1 MSFQLLFKALS
12 DPNRR
17 KILELLRPG
26 PLTAGEIV
34 SHFDSAGSTIS
45 KHLSILKQADLVT
58 DKRDGQYIY
67 YELNTSVLDSVI
79 QWLIELEK

>member
-1 MSFQLLFKALS
+1 MSFQMLFKALS

-34 SHFDSAGSTIS
+34 RHFNSAGSTIS
-45 KHLSILKQADLVT
+45 KHLSILKQADLVI
-58 DKRDGQYIY
+58 DKREGQFIY

-79 QWLIELEK
+79 QWLINLEK